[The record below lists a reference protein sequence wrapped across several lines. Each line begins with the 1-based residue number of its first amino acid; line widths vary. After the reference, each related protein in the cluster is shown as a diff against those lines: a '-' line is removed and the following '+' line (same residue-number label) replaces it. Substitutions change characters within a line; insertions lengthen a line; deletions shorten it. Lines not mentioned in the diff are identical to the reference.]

1 MAVLAA
7 IGLGVQ
13 ALSGVGSFIQAGQRQ
28 KEIDKANAA
37 AQKAVAEA
45 KKQIEV
51 KPYEA
56 LTVSDTPY
64 EQQREQFASQAAQAT
79 QAAAEMGAAGM
90 GRVGAIAM
98 AGNEAQADIRDA
110 KIQQLESI
118 EKLQAEDE
126 ARAAKQLANL
136 SLQEAEGAQLA
147 ARDAQTAK
155 AASIT
160 SGFNALTDATK
171 IFTTIDPTT
180 GKSVA
185 ESLGLGKGLY
195 GGGKK

>member
-1 MAVLAA
+1 MPVLAA
-7 IGLGVQ
+7 IGLGVK

-160 SGFNALTDATK
+160 SGMDMMSGLFGDVTK
-171 IFTTIDPTT
+171 INPVT
-180 GKSVA
+180 GEA
-185 ESLGLGKGLY
+185 LFPGLGLY
-195 GGGKK
+195 GNPKK